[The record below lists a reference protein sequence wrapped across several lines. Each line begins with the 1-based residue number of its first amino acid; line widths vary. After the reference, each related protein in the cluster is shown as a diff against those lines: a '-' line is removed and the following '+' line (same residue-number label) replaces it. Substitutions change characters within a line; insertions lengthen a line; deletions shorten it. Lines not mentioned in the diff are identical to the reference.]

1 MDNQCRIGK
10 NGMDL
15 IKRFEGLSLEP
26 YRCSAGVLTIGYG
39 STGPHVKL
47 GQTITRAQAEM
58 LLKLDLLRFEAAI
71 ARLVTV
77 PLNQNQADA
86 LVSFAFNVGIGAL
99 EKSTLLKKLNDG
111 DYNAVPSQLQRW
123 NKAGGKVLP
132 GLVRRRLA
140 EGELFA
146 RPI

>member
-1 MDNQCRIGK
+1 MKTGAE
-10 NGMDL
+10 GLAL
-15 IKRFEGLSLEP
+15 IKAFEGLGLTAYLCP
-26 YRCSAGVLTIGYG
+26 AGVATIGYG

-47 GQTITRAQAEM
+47 GHTITRTQAEL
-58 LLKLDLLRFEAAI
+58 LLKLDLLRFESAI

-86 LVSFAFNVGIGAL
+86 LISFAFNVGIGAL
-99 EKSTLLKKLNDG
+99 EKSTLLRKLNDG

>member
-1 MDNQCRIGK
+1 MRTGPEGIA
-10 NGMDL
+10 L
-15 IKRFEGLSLEP
+15 IKAFEGCGLKAYLCP
-26 YRCSAGVLTIGYG
+26 AGVPTIGYG

-47 GQTITRAQAEM
+47 GQTITRAQAEL

-77 PLNQNQADA
+77 PLNQNQTDA
-86 LVSFAFNVGIGAL
+86 LISFAFNVGIGAL

>member
-1 MDNQCRIGK
+1 MKTGA
-10 NGMDL
+10 GGLAL
-15 IKRFEGLSLEP
+15 IKAFEGLGLKAYSD
-26 YRCSAGVLTIGYG
+26 SVGVPTIGYG
-39 STGPHVKL
+39 STGQHVKL
-47 GQTITRAQAEM
+47 GQTITRTQAEL

-71 ARLVTV
+71 ARLVHV
-77 PLNQNQADA
+77 PLNQNQTDA

-99 EKSTLLKKLNDG
+99 EKSTLLRKLNDG

-146 RPI
+146 RPV

>member
-1 MDNQCRIGK
+1 MRTGVEGIA
-10 NGMDL
+10 L
-15 IKRFEGLSLEP
+15 IKKFEGCGLKAYSD
-26 YRCSAGVLTIGYG
+26 CVGVPTIGYG

-47 GQTITRAQAEM
+47 GQSITRAQAEL

-77 PLNQNQADA
+77 PLNQNQTDA
-86 LVSFAFNVGIGAL
+86 LISFAFNVGIGAL
-99 EKSTLLKKLNDG
+99 EKSTLLRKLNDG
-111 DYNAVPSQLQRW
+111 DYNSVPSQLQRW